1 MIGVTVRAAAYAVG
15 VAVVLVACQ
24 PVDDLGGVE
33 EPSAEEAGADE
44 DRRGA
49 PATGP
54 PGTLDEALTRARGE
68 AARWQEGATLAEI
81 VTDLDAEGTLAR
93 ARLTF
98 LAADADRLLTVTVT
112 ADGVREERPTL
123 AAFDLTPITG
133 EGLGAVPPLPEDVQ
147 EPEALAAAAP
157 AAFSTCA
164 AEGAPDT
171 VLYATGA
178 PLAWR
183 PDEQEWAG
191 PLAWTAT
198 VTSAEGGGAVLDPVT
213 AETLDCV
220 DAPA

>member
-15 VAVVLVACQ
+15 IAVARAACQ
-24 PVDDLGGVE
+24 PVDDLAGVE
-33 EPSAEEAGADE
+33 EPGAEETGAGE

-54 PGTLDEALTRARGE
+54 PGTLGEALARSRDE

-81 VTDLDAEGTLAR
+81 ATELDGDGSLAR
-93 ARLTF
+93 AQLTF

-112 ADGVREERPTL
+112 ADGVRDERPTL
-123 AAFDLTPITG
+123 ATFDLTPITG
-133 EGLGAVPPLPEDVQ
+133 DGLRAVPPLPGDIQ
-147 EPEALAAAAP
+147 EPEALAAAAL

-164 AEGAPDT
+164 ADGAPDT

-183 PDEQEWAG
+183 PDAQEWAS

>member
-1 MIGVTVRAAAYAVG
+1 MIGLTARAAAYAVG
-15 VAVVLVACQ
+15 VAVVLAACQ
-24 PVDDLGGVE
+24 PVDDLADVD
-33 EPSAEEAGADE
+33 EPGAEETGAGE

-54 PGTLDEALTRARGE
+54 PATLDEALTRARDE
-68 AARWQEGATLAEI
+68 AARWQEGATLAE
-81 VTDLDAEGTLAR
+81 VATELDEDGALAR
-93 ARLTF
+93 AQLTF

-133 EGLGAVPPLPEDVQ
+133 EGLGALPPLPEDVQ
-147 EPEALAAAAP
+147 EPDALAAAAP
-157 AAFSTCA
+157 AAFATCA
-164 AEGAPDT
+164 VDGAPDM

-183 PDEQEWAG
+183 PDEQEWAS

-198 VTSAEGGGAVLDPVT
+198 VTSAGGGGAVLDPVT

-220 DAPA
+220 DAAG